1 MSKKFDWHELAWYG
15 DVLYKYKSQKIGE
28 GIRVTIMEYDGGEGK
43 EPGIIKVGK
52 TYADKISMMDD
63 LQERADKHYVKNF
76 GPLKKTPKGITF
88 GEFLACYF
96 DETAK
101 IEGWK
106 IKPGSTKDKYRAA
119 LENQIA
125 PKFGDI
131 SMEDITAA
139 LCEDVLDQCEQEAAR
154 NKDEKYGSNRR
165 NWLQNIMS
173 IIFKHAKIR
182 GIIKKSPIDKIAP
195 VERRKVILLRML
207 EKRMHPRSIDLYRMQ
222 KIWWAIR
229 ENAITDGR
237 YFIPA
242 IMMLMGLRN
251 SEAAGLRF
259 CDIKKISNSTF
270 YSANVFNQV
279 DKNSDLSL
287 GLKTT
292 ASYRKIPILPE
303 LWELIEARK
312 ECIKVNHPGMTYEDI
327 DLLTI
332 ACKKD
337 RVDSPCNKNDIE
349 EIVAELLK
357 KAEVSLDDLIV
368 PIDECMEAEG
378 IDKEEETPEAYTF
391 RRNFSSML
399 FDLAGLEDNEAM
411 YLMGHS
417 RENSSDRRNIHYS
430 DAKRQRVLYN
440 KLTKLSW
447 AHGRQYSKSMS
458 LSESNNM
465 LECSNE
471 TEVIVD
477 VYLEK
482 GEGCFITAKS
492 REPHDNV
499 SIMVTGTEK
508 VKNERT
514 NIQEYDRKYD
524 SSGVNL
530 TTYLKEWHYWKNEEE
545 NKKPDEELQLLM
557 EANANGWLVDDTEV
571 YDQDEEIKDKYLIVL
586 TDRGNILRLREDSIP
601 DQMPNTRGKKAIN
614 VPELGKP
621 INMLLAEKD
630 EFIAAIS
637 TEGIRYKVPVAS
649 IRCPA
654 DIMELW
660 HGNEQEFGFSPCNGE
675 NESISH
681 ICIMPDGKQKDMM
694 FMLATNQGGIA
705 KIARRAMLSE
715 RTEKKIVKLR
725 QGEIVSGSL
734 WYSDE
739 DKILIVSSDGH
750 VSAQSIGQIPER
762 ANIAGTVRGI
772 LCLDGARCIGLAYD
786 EGLLATISSD
796 GFCKATETYLY
807 HPNDDIAQVFNRGVL
822 GKQANVLSDGN
833 ELIAGLTVNEASYL
847 YLASSDGLILKIDGR
862 GVPVSG
868 RVTKGN
874 KLMKLSKESRVCC
887 AVWGEYEE
895 VLGDD
900 FF

>member
-52 TYADKISMMDD
+52 TYADEISMMDD

-222 KIWWAIR
+222 KIWRAIR

-337 RVDSPCNKNDIE
+337 RVDSPCNKNDI
-349 EIVAELLK
+349 
-357 KAEVSLDDLIV
+357 
-368 PIDECMEAEG
+368 
-378 IDKEEETPEAYTF
+378 
-391 RRNFSSML
+391 
-399 FDLAGLEDNEAM
+399 
-411 YLMGHS
+411 
-417 RENSSDRRNIHYS
+417 
-430 DAKRQRVLYN
+430 
-440 KLTKLSW
+440 
-447 AHGRQYSKSMS
+447 
-458 LSESNNM
+458 
-465 LECSNE
+465 
-471 TEVIVD
+471 
-477 VYLEK
+477 
-482 GEGCFITAKS
+482 
-492 REPHDNV
+492 
-499 SIMVTGTEK
+499 
-508 VKNERT
+508 
-514 NIQEYDRKYD
+514 
-524 SSGVNL
+524 
-530 TTYLKEWHYWKNEEE
+530 
-545 NKKPDEELQLLM
+545 
-557 EANANGWLVDDTEV
+557 
-571 YDQDEEIKDKYLIVL
+571 
-586 TDRGNILRLREDSIP
+586 
-601 DQMPNTRGKKAIN
+601 
-614 VPELGKP
+614 
-621 INMLLAEKD
+621 
-630 EFIAAIS
+630 
-637 TEGIRYKVPVAS
+637 
-649 IRCPA
+649 
-654 DIMELW
+654 
-660 HGNEQEFGFSPCNGE
+660 
-675 NESISH
+675 
-681 ICIMPDGKQKDMM
+681 
-694 FMLATNQGGIA
+694 
-705 KIARRAMLSE
+705 
-715 RTEKKIVKLR
+715 
-725 QGEIVSGSL
+725 
-734 WYSDE
+734 
-739 DKILIVSSDGH
+739 
-750 VSAQSIGQIPER
+750 
-762 ANIAGTVRGI
+762 
-772 LCLDGARCIGLAYD
+772 
-786 EGLLATISSD
+786 
-796 GFCKATETYLY
+796 
-807 HPNDDIAQVFNRGVL
+807 
-822 GKQANVLSDGN
+822 
-833 ELIAGLTVNEASYL
+833 
-847 YLASSDGLILKIDGR
+847 
-862 GVPVSG
+862 
-868 RVTKGN
+868 
-874 KLMKLSKESRVCC
+874 
-887 AVWGEYEE
+887 
-895 VLGDD
+895 
-900 FF
+900 